1 MIFKEHSIQE
11 HNIHSSQV
19 HMEHCLGLTMVRAT
33 RRALIEKKK
42 KETLSGSLINCLVRV
57 LDQLMSEKLSVS
69 RSLKEGDIL

>member
-69 RSLKEGDIL
+69 HSLKEGDIL